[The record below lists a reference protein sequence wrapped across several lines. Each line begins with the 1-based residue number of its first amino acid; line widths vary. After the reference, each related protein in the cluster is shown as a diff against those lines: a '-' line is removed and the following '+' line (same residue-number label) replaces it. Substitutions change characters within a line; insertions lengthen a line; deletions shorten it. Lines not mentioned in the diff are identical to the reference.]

1 MFLQEQSVY
10 MSKKVCYSVIVE
22 FCVHTQKNRFL
33 TVK

>member
-1 MFLQEQSVY
+1 MFFPLSGVY